1 MHSRHIPGSAR
12 WLVAS
17 GTGKRGPRPDT
28 LIGLMKS
35 RARLRKDSATH
46 QLECAQQVVSILFE
60 KTGLS
65 TVLREAPTVTVGAGN
80 WISFT
85 VHQSVSSDV
94 VFGLVTSSGKL
105 AFVPDLFSRRGK
117 ARSKTSPSLHLTNLD
132 SDEILRGHVDAHYWA
147 KHPLAHADEFL
158 RKKTTLPSDLLN
170 RLQD

>member
-1 MHSRHIPGSAR
+1 
-12 WLVAS
+12 
-17 GTGKRGPRPDT
+17 
-28 LIGLMKS
+28 MKS

-46 QLECAQQVVSILFE
+46 QLECAQQVVSTLFE

-65 TVLREAPTVTVGAGN
+65 RILYEVPTVTVGAGN

-94 VFGLVTSSGKL
+94 VLGLASASGKL
-105 AFVPDLFSRRGK
+105 AFVPDLFNRRGQ

-158 RKKTTLPSDLLN
+158 RKKTSLPSDLLN
-170 RLQD
+170 RLQE

>member
-1 MHSRHIPGSAR
+1 M
-12 WLVAS
+12 
-17 GTGKRGPRPDT
+17 
-28 LIGLMKS
+28 IGLMKS

-46 QLECAQQVVSILFE
+46 QLECAQKVVRILFE

-65 TVLREAPTVTVGAGN
+65 TILREAPTVTVGDGN

-85 VHQSVSSDV
+85 VNQPLSSDV
-94 VFGLVTSSGKL
+94 VSGLASSSGKL
-105 AFVPDLFSRRGK
+105 AFVPDLLHRRGK

-132 SDEILRGHVDAHYWA
+132 SGEILQGHVDAHYWA

-158 RKKTTLPSDLLN
+158 RKQTTLPSVLLN